1 VIYMIHVMRNLSP
14 EEIRQAVRGRWR
26 WPARPVSVGGV
37 SIDTRTARP
46 GDLFVALCG
55 RNFDGHDF
63 LAEAASAGCV
73 AVVVDQAAGLSESL
87 LSRFHGGV
95 IGVANTTAA
104 LGDLAAY
111 CRSHLATSVVA
122 VTGSNG
128 KTTVKAMIH
137 HILSRRLKGR
147 PAPRSFNNA
156 VGVPLTIFSVSP
168 DDDYV
173 VCEVGTNAL
182 GEVAALA
189 RVVKPNVAVVTS
201 VAEVHLEG
209 LIDLEHVAREK
220 ASLLAGLAPGGMA
233 VVTAD
238 SPELARAL
246 RAYEVNLVRFGR
258 DDSAELRLTG
268 YQARPGGGRFELN
281 GRAWFELSVPGVHNA
296 LNALAAIAVAQ
307 RFGFDQDEAA
317 SALADFTG
325 VEMRLQPIQA
335 GPVLIIDDTYNAN
348 PASLTAA
355 VEVLMS
361 YPARRRVLAIG
372 DMLELGPASG
382 RIHRECGRR
391 LAGAGL
397 DLLVGVGELG
407 GLIAAAAG
415 EAGGAVEVRQA
426 ESVPKACRSVPRL
439 LKAGDVVLVKGSR
452 RMAMERLVEAI
463 RRAFEPDKCRS
474 APRRGKKARR

>member
-1 VIYMIHVMRNLSP
+1 MRNLAP

-26 WPARPVSVGGV
+26 WPARPVSVEGV
-37 SIDTRTARP
+37 SADTRTARP
-46 GDLFVALCG
+46 GDLFVALRG

-73 AVVVDQAAGLSESL
+73 AAVVDQAVELPESV
-87 LSRFHGGV
+87 LSRFEGGV
-95 IGVANTTAA
+95 IGVADTTAA
-104 LGDLAAY
+104 LGDLAAH

-147 PAPRSFNNA
+147 AAPRSFNNA
-156 VGVPLTIFSVSP
+156 VGVPLTIFSVAP

-189 RVVKPNVAVVTS
+189 RIVKPNVAVVTS
-201 VAEVHLEG
+201 VAKVHLEG

-220 ASLLAGLAPGGMA
+220 ASLLTGLAPGGMA

-238 SPELARAL
+238 SPELGRAL

-268 YQARPGGGRFELN
+268 YEARPGGGRFELN
-281 GRAWFELSVPGVHNA
+281 GRAWFELSVPGSHNA

-317 SALADFTG
+317 SALVGFTG
-325 VEMRLQPIQA
+325 LEMRLQPVQA

-348 PASLTAA
+348 PASLAAA
-355 VEVLMS
+355 VDVLVA
-361 YPARRRVLAIG
+361 YPAQRRVLVLG
-372 DMLELGPASG
+372 DMLELGPASADM
-382 RIHRECGRR
+382 HRDCGRW
-391 LAGAGL
+391 LATVGL
-397 DLLVGVGELG
+397 GLLVGVGKLG
-407 GLIAAAAG
+407 QIAAATAA
-415 EAGGAVEVRQA
+415 EAGAAEVRQV
-426 ESVPKACRSVPRL
+426 ESVAKACRAVPKT
-439 LKAGDVVLVKGSR
+439 LKAGDVVLVKGSH
-452 RMAMERLVEAI
+452 AMEMQRLVEAI
-463 RRAFEPDKCRS
+463 RRAFSPRKAGTRS
-474 APRRGKKARR
+474 RRKKARG